1 MSRYQS
7 ISFPDIVVFLFI
19 VQNGSKVVCGSQDGI
34 LSIYSW
40 GKWADLSDRFPG
52 HPESIET
59 MVPLSEDVILT
70 GSSDGLIRS
79 HSWLMFRPSSC
90 SVSSTSTRI
99 HFWELS
105 DSTKTSRSRNFAY
118 LEMATYSRVFPT
130 ISPSNFGILVDRI
143 LLSLSILLTS
153 NRFLLWTSWWD
164 GRKGWK
170 ACNCYQG
177 GHGANRRRSRKER
190 NARFLLG
197 PHVNYFVVKQLI
209 YYDWN
214 QRVLEVSH

>member
-79 HSWLMFRPSSC
+79 HS
-90 SVSSTSTRI
+90 
-99 HFWELS
+99 
-105 DSTKTSRSRNFAY
+105 
-118 LEMATYSRVFPT
+118 
-130 ISPSNFGILVDRI
+130 
-143 LLSLSILLTS
+143 
-153 NRFLLWTSWWD
+153 
-164 GRKGWK
+164 
-170 ACNCYQG
+170 
-177 GHGANRRRSRKER
+177 
-190 NARFLLG
+190 
-197 PHVNYFVVKQLI
+197 
-209 YYDWN
+209 
-214 QRVLEVSH
+214 